1 MTSSW
6 NQSHVLFQNF
16 LTIYYRFVPLTQGLT
31 FSQANKK
38 GDKEC
43 TKSGVG
49 VQREHFDEA

>member
-6 NQSHVLFQNF
+6 NQLHVLFQNF
-16 LTIYYRFVPLTQGLT
+16 LTVYYRFVPLTQGLT